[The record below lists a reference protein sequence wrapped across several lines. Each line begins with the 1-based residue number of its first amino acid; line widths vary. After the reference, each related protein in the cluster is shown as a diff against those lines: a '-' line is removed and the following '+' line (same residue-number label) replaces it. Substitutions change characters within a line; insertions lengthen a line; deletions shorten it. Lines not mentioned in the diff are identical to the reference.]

1 MAEATLASLPPPTYE
16 ALTHIEA
23 LLERADAATLTHQ
36 ARLTASLFAR
46 RAALARRI
54 PHFWALVLEQ
64 APADVEAYIQPSDS
78 AVLAAALVD
87 FEVRRFEVVGDD
99 DVAAEAGS
107 GNGSVAGDPRSL
119 LLRMVFDPAANP
131 WFEDRVL
138 EKRLHFRRGADG
150 AGTRVGEPVEIHWR
164 KGKDLTNGLTTLALS
179 LHAAE
184 AKLAAQAQAPA
195 GETAQAMRARR
206 DELARKMQALPEH
219 KTLRARV
226 AREAEGGVSFF
237 AWFSFR
243 GQRISAQESAANVQ
257 RWEAQLQ
264 KTEQADDSD
273 AQTAAAAAGSADQQ
287 GASVDEDEDEE
298 DALDAAAAETE
309 VFPAGQELALALAE
323 DVWPGA
329 VTYFSS
335 CLFPQC
341 AHLPATSNGQ
351 LTGDCS

>member
-1 MAEATLASLPPPTYE
+1 MAEPALDTLPPPTYE

-23 LLERADAATLTHQ
+23 LLETADAATLIHQ
-36 ARLTASLFAR
+36 ARLTAPLFAR

-64 APADVEAYIQPSDS
+64 APPDVEAYMQPSDS

-87 FEVRRFEVVGDD
+87 FEVRRFEVVGDG
-99 DVAAEAGS
+99 AGAEAGS
-107 GNGSVAGDPRSL
+107 SSSSISGSGAGDPRSL
-119 LLRMVFDPAANP
+119 LLRMVFDPAVNP

-150 AGTRVGEPVEIHWR
+150 TGTRVSDPVEIHWR

-184 AKLAAQAQAPA
+184 AKLAAGTQAPV
-195 GETAQAMRARR
+195 GETVQAMRERR
-206 DELARKMQALPEH
+206 AVLSQKVQALPEH
-219 KTLRARV
+219 KTLKARV

-237 AWFSFR
+237 AWFTFR
-243 GQRISAQESAANVQ
+243 GQRISAQDSAANVQ

-264 KTEQADDSD
+264 KGEHAHSPN
-273 AQTAAAAAGSADQQ
+273 AQLTAATDSVEQNGE
-287 GASVDEDEDEE
+287 VDEDDGGE
-298 DALDAAAAETE
+298 DALDAVAAEAE

-335 CLFPQC
+335 CPSSRV
-341 AHLPATSNGQ
+341 HVYGKS
-351 LTGDCS
+351 S